1 LALDPDRAL
10 IRPAICRTIKGA
22 QQMAISA
29 VLPRQRDQRLEAR
42 ITADQKA
49 LIERAASVQ
58 GRTVTDFVVATLQ
71 EAAKQAIA
79 EHTVWKLSQEQQKVF
94 IDALLE
100 PPLPNAKLRDAH
112 KRYRQYKRQLSGTRR

>member
-1 LALDPDRAL
+1 MAL
-10 IRPAICRTIKGA
+10 
-22 QQMAISA
+22 SA

-58 GRTVTDFVVATLQ
+58 GRTLTDFVVATLQ

-79 EHTVWKLSQEQQKVF
+79 DHMVWKLTQEQQKVF
-94 IDALLE
+94 VDALME
-100 PPLPNAKLRDAH
+100 PPLPNLKLREAH
-112 KRYRQYKRQLSGTRR
+112 KRYRRYKKLAGR

>member
-1 LALDPDRAL
+1 MPLQ
-10 IRPAICRTIKGA
+10 TE
-22 QQMAISA
+22 ST
-29 VLPRQRDQRLEAR
+29 RQRDQRLEAR
-42 ITADQKA
+42 VTADQKA

-94 IDALLE
+94 IHALME
-100 PPLPNAKLRDAH
+100 PPPPNAKLREAH
-112 KRYRQYKRQLSGTRR
+112 KRYRRYKNLAGR